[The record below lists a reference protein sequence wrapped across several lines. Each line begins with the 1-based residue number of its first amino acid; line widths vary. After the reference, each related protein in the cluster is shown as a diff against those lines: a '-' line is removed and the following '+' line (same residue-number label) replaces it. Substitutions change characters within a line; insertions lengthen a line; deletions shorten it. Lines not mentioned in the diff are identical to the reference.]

1 MQNERF
7 VIELWQFSDWYI
19 LNCCQCWNKDCVR
32 KNWYPH
38 DHKDFG
44 YADEDYMH
52 VKNDERILYYSSTT
66 TTKYSDGST
75 SSSSTT
81 IVMDINN
88 NRFIKKPDDIS
99 ESN

>member
-44 YADEDYMH
+44 YSDEDYMH
-52 VKNDERILYYSSTT
+52 VKNDERIHYYSSTT
-66 TTKYSDGST
+66 KYTDGST

-88 NRFIKKPDDIS
+88 NRFIKKPDDIT